1 VKSKKQI
8 IAEVESKEAKGSKNI
23 IIILVA
29 SLVGF
34 AYFQADFVESM
45 TGFNLNHMIHGEP
58 QRSISSVEPTPSIQQ
73 KKSKK
78 QRVPQGGVMLNG
90 FSYEMELYINGK
102 KREHSAGPTI
112 TLPLDQNFTFLV
124 KKPGYKTFIKTVTL
138 NNPDEVTK
146 IVIPDMPRSKTG
158 LLSSSLNYGSGTIM
172 KINIDG
178 EVIEQRMPFKE
189 ISIPEGTY
197 DITVVN
203 PDLGTEKKV
212 ELVIEENK
220 MHLLE

>member
-1 VKSKKQI
+1 
-8 IAEVESKEAKGSKNI
+8 
-23 IIILVA
+23 VA
-29 SLVGF
+29 SLVGV

-45 TGFNLNHMIHGEP
+45 TGFNLHHMIHGEP
-58 QRSISSVEPTPSIQQ
+58 QRSISSVEPTSSID
-73 KKSKK
+73 KKNKK
-78 QRVPQGGVMLNG
+78 QRFPQGVVMLNG

-102 KREHSAGPTI
+102 KREHNAGATI
-112 TLPLDQNFTFLV
+112 ALPLDQNFTFLV

-158 LLSSSLNYGSGTIM
+158 LLSSSLNYGSGSIM
-172 KINIDG
+172 KIKIDG
-178 EVIEQRMPFKE
+178 EVVEQRMPFKE

-197 DITVVN
+197 DITIVN

-220 MHLLE
+220 MHLLQ